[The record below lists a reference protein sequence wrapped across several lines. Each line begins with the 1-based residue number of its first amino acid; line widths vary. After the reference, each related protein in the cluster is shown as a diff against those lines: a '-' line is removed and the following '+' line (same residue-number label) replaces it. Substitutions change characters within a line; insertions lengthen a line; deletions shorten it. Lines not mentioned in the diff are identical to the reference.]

1 MRTPPLCPSSVVFS
15 LAVAT
20 SQTFTVP
27 SQHVESRY
35 LPSGEKVT
43 PNTRFLCP
51 SSDAFSLPVSRSHSL
66 TSPGTWGWEY
76 SPVQDASSLPSGEKA
91 AVQTR
96 APCPS
101 STTRFLPDGQSWT
114 LTDFSSRASA
124 ICLPSLE
131 KATEKTMPLGGG
143 SKSGCCNG
151 PAAPSGAGI
160 DR

>member
-1 MRTPPLCPSSVVFS
+1 D
-15 LAVAT
+15 
-20 SQTFTVP
+20 
-27 SQHVESRY
+27 VESAS

-43 PNTRFLCP
+43 PNTSPLCP
-51 SSDAFSLPVSRSHSL
+51 SSDAFSLPVTRSHSL
-66 TSPGTWGWEY
+66 TSPGTSGWPY

-96 APCPS
+96 APCPL

-124 ICLPSLE
+124 ICLPSFE

-143 SKSGCCNG
+143 SKSGCWKKG
-151 PAAPSGAGI
+151 ASAAWDGLADARKQAIRPARQAR
-160 DR
+160 DRQR